1 MPRLQAHP
9 GHDYGERRA
18 DRYRKVAAEYDELA
32 RDIGCFRSTNTNQ
45 RNSQMSKI
53 TVTIDAEGRPD
64 NFTFEW
70 EGDPQALRGV
80 VAATR
85 DLAQRAGVRP
95 EQFVESALMQFPS
108 AGPISGPEGGYQRM
122 AILCA
127 VILHFTNEHAG
138 EPLDRLA
145 QYDVTA
151 AVTIRDGAF
160 SVKVDGVP
168 RTLH

>member
-1 MPRLQAHP
+1 M
-9 GHDYGERRA
+9 
-18 DRYRKVAAEYDELA
+18 
-32 RDIGCFRSTNTNQ
+32 I
-45 RNSQMSKI
+45 KI
-53 TVTIDAEGRPD
+53 TVTVDAEGRPN

-70 EGDPQALRGV
+70 EGDAQALLGV

-85 DLAQRAGVRP
+85 DLAQREGVRP

-108 AGPISGPEGGYQRM
+108 VGPISGPEGGYQLM

-127 VILHFTNEHAG
+127 VVLHFTNEHAG

-145 QYDVTA
+145 EY
-151 AVTIRDGAF
+151 
-160 SVKVDGVP
+160 GVP